1 VAQAWAAIVANAGA
15 SAKSTMTGLIGFGVV
30 RTYLCA
36 TSGDSG
42 TVTDSSGPDGRL
54 LNGAAKVDRGDGM
67 KATASLGI
75 SLVGSFGKQNFGGVY
90 LHHTF

>member
-1 VAQAWAAIVANAGA
+1 MGRHCGKRRRFREIHHDRVDRLWCRPD
-15 SAKSTMTGLIGFGVV
+15 LPV
-30 RTYLCA
+30 RNKWRFRHCP
-36 TSGDSG
+36 
-42 TVTDSSGPDGRL
+42 DSSGPDGRL